1 MRSESVRRTAV
12 MLALAG
18 SVAVGTGCYH
28 TIITTDL
35 PPSTE
40 VYHEGFKP
48 AFIAGLVPA
57 TVDGS
62 KYCTGRRW
70 ARVETQYS
78 LLNWVVGA
86 VTFGIFTPMDIRVT
100 CAASGAM
107 LTPSGTT
114 LKVAGTATD
123 AEKNDAFALALT
135 IAKESGTAVYVAF

>member
-1 MRSESVRRTAV
+1 MRSVFLGRTAV

-18 SVAVGTGCYH
+18 AVAVGTGCYH

-48 AFIAGLVPA
+48 AFIYGIVPA
-57 TVDGS
+57 QIDAS

-70 ARVETQYS
+70 ARVETQQS
-78 LLNWVVGA
+78 PLNVLVWVV
-86 VTFGIFTPMDIRVT
+86 TWGIFTPMDVRVT

-107 LTPSGTT
+107 RTPDAAT
-114 LKVAGTATD
+114 LKVAGNATD
-123 AEKNDAFALALT
+123 
-135 IAKESGTAVYVAF
+135 